1 MSDSSDLSSISS
13 DDRLWALLCYVLF
26 PPLVPLIIM
35 LFMQD
40 KKNRPFLRYHYMNAL
55 VWGLLLLILSFLVI
69 GMCLAPFALILSI
82 YFGIQAYQGKYL
94 EIPLLTNFIKGQ
106 GWL

>member
-1 MSDSSDLSSISS
+1 MSDSSDAAQVSS
-13 DDRLWALLCYVLF
+13 DDKLWALLCYVLF
-26 PPLVPLIIM
+26 PPLVPIIIM
-35 LFMQD
+35 LFMPD

-55 VWGLLLLILSFLVI
+55 VWGLLLLILSFLIV
-69 GMCLAPFALILSI
+69 GMCLAPVALVVSI

-94 EIPLLTNFIKGQ
+94 KIPWLTDFIKGQ

>member
-1 MSDSSDLSSISS
+1 MSDSFDAAQGSS
-13 DDRLWALLCYVLF
+13 DDKLWALLCYVLF
-26 PPLVPLIIM
+26 PPLGPIVIM

-55 VWGLLLLILSFLVI
+55 VWGLLLLILSFLIV
-69 GMCLAPFALILSI
+69 GMCLAPVAFVISI

-94 EIPLLTNFIKGQ
+94 KIPWLTDFIKGQ